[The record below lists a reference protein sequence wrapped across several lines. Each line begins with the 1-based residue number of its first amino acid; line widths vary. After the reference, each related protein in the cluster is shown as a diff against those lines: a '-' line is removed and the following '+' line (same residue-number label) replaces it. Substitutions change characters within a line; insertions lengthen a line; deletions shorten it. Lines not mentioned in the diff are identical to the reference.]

1 MKRADF
7 SQNVAQKELFLSPN
21 EDAGDGKTVFDLLE
35 SKHPDQRE
43 ADPEIFQEVLEL
55 PMLINVDITSS
66 HVEKAART
74 LRGSAGPNGVDGNL
88 LQSIILHYGKPSED
102 L

>member
-1 MKRADF
+1 MSGKIREACRF
-7 SQNVAQKELFLSPN
+7 FTERGTKGAFLSPN

-88 LQSIILHYGKPSED
+88 LQ
-102 L
+102 